1 MENMS
6 AVARPLRVPVACIQ
20 DRGIGDRGNVL
31 TTSSLFA
38 GLSASDCMRIAS
50 NAAVRIF
57 DRHDFL
63 FMQGQSGHK
72 LMLIQSGT
80 VKLTQLSSSGDE
92 VILWMTGEREP
103 VGFML
108 EPVEGKCRHTCS
120 AQAMDR
126 VCAIVWEY
134 ERFQV
139 FLEQHPR
146 IRANMN
152 TILFARLEEL
162 QERFR
167 EIATERVAK
176 RLAMALLRLSRQVG
190 RPHPAGIQVQLSR
203 GELAQLVGTTL
214 FTISRILSR
223 WDDEG
228 VVLARR
234 EAVVVCNTSFLEN
247 HPDSD

>member
-1 MENMS
+1 MENVS
-6 AVARPLRVPVACIQ
+6 AAVRPLRLPVACIQ
-20 DRGIGDRGNVL
+20 DRGIGDRGSLL
-31 TTSSLFA
+31 TASSLFA
-38 GLSASDCMRIAS
+38 GLSASDCVRIATS
-50 NAAVRIF
+50 ANVRYF

-63 FMQGQSGHK
+63 YMQGQSGHR

-80 VKLTQLSSSGDE
+80 VKLTQLSSGGEE
-92 VILWMTGEREP
+92 VILWMTGERQP
-103 VGFML
+103 IGFML
-108 EPVEGKCRHTCS
+108 DFAEGKSRYTCS

-126 VCAIVWEY
+126 VCAVVWELD
-134 ERFQV
+134 RFQV
-139 FLEQHPR
+139 FLDQFPR

-152 TILFARLEEL
+152 RILYARLEEL

-176 RLAMALLRLSRQVG
+176 RLATALLRLCRQVG
-190 RPHPAGIQVQLSR
+190 KPHHAGTQVQLSR

-214 FTISRILSR
+214 FTISRILSK
-223 WDDEG
+223 WDAEG

-234 EAVVVCNTSFLEN
+234 EAVVVCNSSFLEN